1 MSYSSNL
8 PKLNKFEDPK
18 ALKDLIGIIFDSSA
32 NKNKH
37 DTQQKVEEFAQAQG
51 IANVNALNSL
61 IKDLD
66 TIPKSTVKKN
76 FTSAQ
81 LKEELLKEGLGENQA
96 AAFAEVYSDR
106 VASLRALAIESTLA
120 VSQLV
125 DLQWKFGVTAASS
138 DMQLVGNTFLQMKW
152 TIRGNKDGQLETM
165 CTELSL
171 PQFYKFLHE
180 MEKAKTSMEMLG

>member
-18 ALKDLIGIIFDSSA
+18 VLKDLIGIIFDSSA